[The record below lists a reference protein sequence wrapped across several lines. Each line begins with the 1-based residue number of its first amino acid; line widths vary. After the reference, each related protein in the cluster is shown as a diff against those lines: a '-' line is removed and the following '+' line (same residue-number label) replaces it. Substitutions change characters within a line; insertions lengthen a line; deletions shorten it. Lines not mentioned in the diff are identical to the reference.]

1 MKNTL
6 GINGVMLVAAVLL
19 SNYVNASSFT
29 SCKKFDEDNLI
40 NGTPIQTSFG
50 RLEFYE
56 CTVPSQDD
64 PIKHIVLGGKEL
76 LSESK
81 SLWLSE
87 HDKSRNIFIYE
98 GGDNRTSLLGPCTG
112 TQYLLDLRG
121 KKPRMIRFGIQN
133 ACNQLE
139 KVTWKKDRVVLDFRR
154 SVRFSYS
161 YTSGEMTLPKNDP
174 NTYDPIFDE
183 NSPILDEYFKAK
195 RTPDREYRFAPPYA
209 EEVKLDW

>member
-6 GINGVMLVAAVLL
+6 GIHGLTLVAALLL
-19 SNYVNASSFT
+19 SNYVGASSFA
-29 SCKKFDEDNLI
+29 SCKKYDEDNLV

-56 CTVPSQDD
+56 CTVASQDD
-64 PIKHIVLGGKEL
+64 PIKRVVLGGKEL

-87 HDKSRNIFIYE
+87 HDKSNDIFIYE

-121 KKPRMIRFGIQN
+121 KKPRMIRFGIKN

-139 KVTWKKDRVVLDFRR
+139 KVTWKKNLVLLDFRR
-154 SVRFSYS
+154 SVRFTYS
-161 YTSGEMTLPKNDP
+161 YVLGRMMLPKNDP
-174 NTYDPIFDE
+174 STYDPIFDE
-183 NSPILDEYFKAK
+183 NSPILDEYFKATK
-195 RTPDREYRFAPPYA
+195 TPDREYRFAPPYA
-209 EEVKLDW
+209 EEVQLDW